1 MAQQQ
6 CCGPLQLPVADVAVM
21 AQAHTGLTGA
31 ASAIGEQPLKGLVDP
46 AAMARLALA
55 EALTN
60 LVRGVSSWHVHRV
73 GVMAHR
79 ILVGVL
85 VGVCSRCL

>member
-60 LVRGVSSWHVHRV
+60 LVRGGFWGHVLSWVVVHVH
-73 GVMAHR
+73 GCA
-79 ILVGVL
+79 
-85 VGVCSRCL
+85 